1 MAEKTFHLE
10 LVTPRRMIFSGD
22 VESFRAPGLEGSFQ
36 VLHSHAPL
44 LAAIGVGEVE
54 VRDGSGAEHRYATS
68 GGFVEV
74 HDNRVVMLAET
85 AEAAEEIDAERAR
98 AAEQRAR
105 TRIGEHAAG
114 VDVDRARA
122 ALHRALNRLRV
133 ARAE

>member
-1 MAEKTFHLE
+1 MSEKTFHLE

-44 LAAIGVGEVE
+44 LAALGVGEIE
-54 VRDGSGAEHRYATS
+54 VRDGSGTEQRYATS

-74 HDNRVVMLAET
+74 HDNKAVVLAET
-85 AEAAEEIDAERAR
+85 AEAAEEIDTDRAR
-98 AAEQRAR
+98 AAEKRAR
-105 TRIGEHAAG
+105 DRITGHAEG

-122 ALHRALNRLRV
+122 ALHRALNRLRL